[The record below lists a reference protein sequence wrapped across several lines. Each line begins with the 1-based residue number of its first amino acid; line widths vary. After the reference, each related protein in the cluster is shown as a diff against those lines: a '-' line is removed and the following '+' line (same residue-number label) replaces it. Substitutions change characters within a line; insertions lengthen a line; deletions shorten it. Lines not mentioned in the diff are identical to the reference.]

1 MPIVVGG
8 VPNPAPFAPTLLTPA
23 TASYL
28 NLATTPEFSWVYNPA
43 QVGRT
48 QTGWALRRKISGAA
62 SYVFWDKSTAAWQS
76 TLVYNTG
83 ATGSYTFAA
92 GDWTDGRVYNWSVST
107 KDANGSSAFATDFT
121 VNAQATPSVTVTSP
135 AGTTTSAT
143 PTVSWTPTLPSGI
156 SQTSYRAVIYTA
168 AQYGAATFTPGTG
181 PSVWDSGVVSTAYV
195 FSVALATI
203 PVYLP
208 NSTVYR
214 AYVRIT
220 ETGGQT
226 SKWAYSAFT
235 TSYTEPKQ
243 PTVTVT
249 PVNGDTT
256 TYPHFSLA
264 IQGHDNL
271 LSATDAAPTR
281 GLGTWKEDA
290 NCVVASTTKGLTLEA
305 IDSATM
311 SAETASG
318 ASGYAVSG
326 STQYTGIA
334 SFEAVTAKRS
344 CTVGMTWYA
353 STGAS
358 LSTSTGTA
366 VTDTT
371 TGITNASVTA
381 TSPALAAFAELVATV
396 KTANGELTPP
406 STPTVTPE
414 GTTGSTTYSYE
425 VVATN
430 AYGSTKP
437 STSGSTTT
445 GNATLSST
453 NYNRVAWGGV
463 SLPAGSTGN
472 LVYDSNLTNA
482 IAAVGPTWKFLNGGT
497 VGTTD
502 GDFTVSGAGTN
513 AAKWIYRGKGVAQ
526 SFIGPCSAPIDVT
539 PDATYMVS
547 ATLTVPAT
555 TVNPT
560 HLGIIVGK
568 PTNPTSF
575 YQYTY
580 GTVGV
585 NHLTMQYI
593 PGAGVTQISLMCYQN
608 GATVPAGAEV
618 TWSTIQITETST
630 VQTYAPGPLWTY
642 DVYREVTT
650 TYKQIGSTTA
660 LAFDDTGQAASGTP
674 PTANTT
680 GERHIVTAAGIFHG
694 TDKTWGPGGFVG
706 HQKATA
712 LRSDTQYVRGASPKN
727 PASFT
732 SLHQTLTISD
742 PEVICT
748 QTYSYSVRVLVVKS
762 AGADVV
768 SPAAVTTDA
777 KVTSTRWWEMD
788 PTDPSTAAQA
798 QVLHFQPQVTEQ
810 STAHLVMG
818 QSTPN
823 VISNAMGGT
832 DGMVTF
838 WTGTIESY
846 KGLVALLRSQKVLF
860 ISDPFGDQYGV
871 TYARFGPQTG
881 GLSAGVGNRVK
892 DVTVQPS
899 TAAAPVRTLQ
909 ATFVAQ
915 PRPPV

>member
-290 NCVVASTTKGLTLEA
+290 NCVVASTTKGLTLDA

-318 ASGYAVSG
+318 TSGYAVSG

-396 KTANGELTPP
+396 KTATGELTSPN
-406 STPTVTPE
+406 TPTVTPE

-437 STSGSTTT
+437 STAGSTTT

-453 NYNRVAWGGV
+453 NYNRVAWSAV
-463 SLPAGSTGN
+463 PLPDGSTGN

-482 IAAVGPTWKFLNGGT
+482 IAAVGPTWKFTAT
-497 VGTTD
+497 VGTAA
-502 GDFTVSGAGTN
+502 GDFNVSGAGTDT
-513 AAKWIYRGKGVAQ
+513 AVVVYHGSG
-526 SFIGPCSAPIDVT
+526 SAGGFYNVKSQLIAVT
-539 PDATYMVS
+539 PGVTYALSALIASPTGSPYIAITDSSGISAHAYAAGGGV
-547 ATLTVPAT
+547 ATLTSAAYVPA
-555 TVNPT
+555 
-560 HLGIIVGK
+560 
-568 PTNPTSF
+568 
-575 YQYTY
+575 
-580 GTVGV
+580 
-585 NHLTMQYI
+585 
-593 PGAGVTQISLMCYQN
+593 AGVTSCRVICDVDD
-608 GATVPAGAEV
+608 ATVPTSQTI
-618 TWSTIQITETST
+618 TWSHIQLTETST

-680 GERHIVTAAGIFHG
+680 GERHIVSAAGIFHG
-694 TDKTWGPGGFVG
+694 TDKTWGPGGFIS

-712 LRSDTQYVRGASPKN
+712 LRSDTQYVRGASPKS

-762 AGADVV
+762 SGADVV